1 MPWLDNHLLPYHPS
15 PHQKKFISENIAVL
29 LICANIDLDFKIFC
43 ESTEVLTF
51 SDVDIL
57 IILSWLPG
65 TEAALL
71 CNIINRQHLLF
82 SGCWSLFAFS
92 SSGLQ
97 SWRAPPFLS
106 SCSLPTQSFLLC
118 PQPSW
123 SCCVYTSWLGKTC
136 LAFPKSL
143 SDNRSASSL
152 RGAPS
157 DSIHQTCFLGN
168 FTPFAISS
176 TGESVGR
183 GSEEAQGG
191 RKEQRKEW
199 SRRRAG
205 GRAHSL

>member
-1 MPWLDNHLLPYHPS
+1 MAAWDRGSS
-15 PHQKKFISENIAVL
+15 PLQHNQQATSSIFWVLVTVCIFIIRSAEL
-29 LICANIDLDFKIFC
+29 KG
-43 ESTEVLTF
+43 S
-51 SDVDIL
+51 
-57 IILSWLPG
+57 
-65 TEAALL
+65 
-71 CNIINRQHLLF
+71 
-82 SGCWSLFAFS
+82 
-92 SSGLQ
+92 
-97 SWRAPPFLS
+97 PFLS

-123 SCCVYTSWLGKTC
+123 SCCVYTSWLGITC

-157 DSIHQTCFLGN
+157 DSIHQTCFFGN
-168 FTPFAISS
+168 FTPFTIPS

-191 RKEQRKEW
+191 RKEQREEW